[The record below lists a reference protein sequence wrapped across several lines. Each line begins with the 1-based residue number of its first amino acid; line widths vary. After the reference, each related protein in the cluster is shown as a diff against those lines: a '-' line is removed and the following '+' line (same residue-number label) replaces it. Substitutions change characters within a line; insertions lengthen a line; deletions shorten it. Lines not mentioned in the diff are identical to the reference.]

1 MTLLERVL
9 AADSDLIAHF
19 GIEVVSVDGEAAT
32 LRGHPTP
39 ALVNSAGLVHGSY
52 GFALLDTA
60 AAYALAARDIHGV
73 TIGSHLTFSR
83 PISAGADILATVA
96 VRTAGRTLANLRGTL
111 TADGKTAMLA
121 TLQFAV
127 VEQRV

>member
-9 AADSDLIAHF
+9 AADVELIAHF

-32 LRGHPTP
+32 LTGRPSS
-39 ALVNSAGLVHGSY
+39 ALVNSAGQVHGSY

-60 AAYALAARDIHGV
+60 AAYALAARDIHAV
-73 TIGSHLTFSR
+73 TIGSHVTFSR
-83 PISAGADILATVA
+83 PIRADSDILATVA
-96 VRTAGRTLANLRGTL
+96 VKTAGRTLANLRGTL
-111 TADGKTAMLA
+111 TADGRTAMLA

>member
-9 AADSDLIAHF
+9 AADADLIAHF
-19 GIEVVSVDGEAAT
+19 GIEVVSVDSDAAT
-32 LRGHPTP
+32 LRGRPSP

-60 AAYALAARDIHGV
+60 AAYALAARDIHAV
-73 TIGSHLTFSR
+73 TIGSHVTFSR
-83 PISAGADILATVA
+83 PVRSAADIVATVT
-96 VRTAGRTLANLRGTL
+96 VHTAGRSLANLHGEL
-111 TADGKTAMLA
+111 TADGRTAMLA

-127 VEQRV
+127 VDQRV

>member
-9 AADSDLIAHF
+9 AADAELMAHF
-19 GIEVVSVDGEAAT
+19 GIEVVSIDTAAAT
-32 LRGHPTP
+32 LRGRPAP

-60 AAYALAARDIHGV
+60 SAYALAAREVHAV
-73 TIGSHLTFSR
+73 TIGSHVTFSR
-83 PISAGADILATVA
+83 PITADADIRASVLVE
-96 VRTAGRTLANLRGTL
+96 TAGRTLANLRGAI
-111 TADGKTAMLA
+111 TADGRTAMLA

-127 VEQRV
+127 VSDRV

>member
-9 AADSDLIAHF
+9 AADVDLIAHF
-19 GIEVVSVDGEAAT
+19 GIEVVSVDAAAAT
-32 LRGHPTP
+32 LRGRPGP

-60 AAYALAARDIHGV
+60 AAYALAARDIHAV

-83 PISAGADILATVA
+83 PIGVDAEILASV
-96 VRTAGRTLANLRGTL
+96 VVETAGRTLANLRGTL
-111 TADGKTAMLA
+111 TADGKTAMLS

-127 VEQRV
+127 VAQRV